1 MGDTKSSKQVI
12 VVEDDANDYTLIDH
26 ALRESGIACRTR
38 RVNTAEELEEELL
51 RLAPDVVVCDHAGAT
66 WDSFAVLDRVRAF
79 QANTPFVVVSG
90 AMDDRLQAELLARG
104 ADGCVTKSEL
114 AQLAP
119 VVERALQHHAED
131 QRKRVEEIRR
141 SLPPLPVNW
150 RRRVRLNLSACA
162 G

>member
-1 MGDTKSSKQVI
+1 MGDNRSSKQVI

-26 ALRESGIACRTR
+26 ALRESGIPCRVR
-38 RVNTAEELEEELL
+38 RVDTAEELDEELT
-51 RLAPDVVVCDHAGAT
+51 RLAPDLVVCDHAGAT
-66 WDSFAVLDRVRAF
+66 WDSFSVLDRVRAF

-90 AMDDRLQAELLARG
+90 ALNERLQAELMARG
-104 ADGCVTKSEL
+104 ADGCVTKTEL
-114 AQLAP
+114 QRLAS
-119 VVERALQHHAED
+119 VVQRALEMHAED

-150 RRRVRLNLSACA
+150 RRRMRLNLSACA